1 MTASTRENDYS
12 NVKKI
17 VALLIAF
24 IPVLNQPAV
33 GAQQRQDLVRIT
45 GETTSVRQC
54 IQQLDENRQEEQAE
68 LHFRLSI
75 TNLSNRPLIIYRY
88 APAPFDVRLSRTLA
102 GIPHGKFHYGQRP
115 AFSHPPRD
123 FAPAEL
129 ATLFRVLPPNSS
141 LTYEDPQ
148 SLKMSSTELI
158 EANTNLLE
166 GQSYIQ
172 LKLATWV
179 WEIEK
184 AEKLQQLWARYG
196 DFFYQD
202 VTTEPFPFTINKPGA
217 ATPRCDTLSIK

>member
-1 MTASTRENDYS
+1 M
-12 NVKKI
+12 KKI

-54 IQQLDENRQEEQAE
+54 IKQLDENRQEDLAE
-68 LHFRLSI
+68 LQVRFHI
-75 TNLSNRPLIIYRY
+75 TNLSNRPLILYRY
-88 APAPFDVRLSRTLA
+88 APSPFDVRLSQTLA
-102 GIPHGKFHYGQRP
+102 GIPYGKFHYEQRP

-123 FAPAEL
+123 FAAAEFT
-129 ATLFRVLPPNSS
+129 TLFRVLPPNSS
-141 LTYEDPQ
+141 LTYEDRQ

-158 EANTNLLE
+158 EADTNLLE
-166 GQSYIQ
+166 GQCYIQ

-179 WEIEK
+179 WEVEK
-184 AEKLQQLWARYG
+184 AEKLQQRWARYG
-196 DFFYQD
+196 DFFYED

-217 ATPRCDTLSIK
+217 ATPRCNTQ